1 MHFHTNSSST
11 NNESNTPSFQ
21 SPEIKNIYI
30 QNETL
35 IYLGILTKLPLENPN
50 RTRATHIMSHQNIN
64 IDPNIIPRAQ
74 LGLLRSSSHYLLG
87 HGHRGLHLK
96 KKSHKKQH
104 IIINKDSKTTHKS
117 KRVLKKQG
125 NETDPVVEG
134 WRCDCW
140 GAATEQEILLEA
152 GFCHRW
158 EEEEAER
165 PRSFWETKIK

>member
-1 MHFHTNSSST
+1 MSSKLTKLSSRKHIFAFEKKQLPLRLFFKLISLHDSDPIILNKQHTIHPISKLPK
-11 NNESNTPSFQ
+11 SNHIQCIFTQTAALQIMSPTLLSFQ
-21 SPEIKNIYI
+21 SPEIKKIYI

-96 KKSHKKQH
+96 KKK
-104 IIINKDSKTTHKS
+104 
-117 KRVLKKQG
+117 
-125 NETDPVVEG
+125 P
-134 WRCDCW
+134 
-140 GAATEQEILLEA
+140 
-152 GFCHRW
+152 
-158 EEEEAER
+158 
-165 PRSFWETKIK
+165 